1 MVHGY
6 FFSLNSYF
14 FIFRRPGVSSESRV
28 MGRGSRVSWESG
40 ASRESCGSVEGWG
53 QEART
58 LPLLSLSIIHSVS
71 VVFCFPLFFA
81 LVLFMIFLMK
91 FFVKSKIWRFSLKFN
106 KSSGTCTRKNT
117 ILQKTIQIS
126 MVKMTKIVEKNH
138 WFCLTG
144 WEGGGAKGRCEMSS
158 ITCSSYLLVYFGDD
172 MYTRWCSSSGDV
184 VINAEKP
191 VTDFCLLALPW

>member
-1 MVHGY
+1 
-6 FFSLNSYF
+6 
-14 FIFRRPGVSSESRV
+14 
-28 MGRGSRVSWESG
+28 
-40 ASRESCGSVEGWG
+40 
-53 QEART
+53 
-58 LPLLSLSIIHSVS
+58 
-71 VVFCFPLFFA
+71 LFFVF
-81 LVLFMIFLMK
+81 LCFLLWFYSWVFLMK

-191 VTDFCLLALPW
+191 VTDFCLLALPWWARIFCLDSLLSIVA